1 MSFLGADTD
10 ELREAGQKCQ
20 EGKETTDQVIQY
32 LRALIAILRAASF
45 FSGGASAAYAT
56 YLETVVVPWLEKI
69 SAALGLFAQVLGANA
84 EAQDQASR
92 GESVDFGSLPTYTSQ
107 VGGTGSTVTPFTGSL
122 IGDAMTGVQMV
133 EGLASDLVDAIN
145 GEAAEGEQ
153 GTGTAGTVT
162 TAASPAMPTTSTL
175 PTTMTTPSVDAAP
188 TTMGSL
194 SGIDG
199 EARADGQRLSEMT
212 LPAARETAHG
222 TGGGLDGGGTTGGG
236 TSAGGGSAGGSAGG
250 GLGSG
255 SIDSGSGTATSHVT
269 PSTSGEFGGATP
281 GSETLGTGSLST
293 SGTETSGGSGD
304 GGPSYGAAA
313 GIAGGAA
320 ALGLG
325 GAALANRGSAGG
337 DPRIDQLAGQNSRG
351 SSGEGVRELQER
363 LTSAGYDT
371 LGADGKWGPNTQAAY
386 DAYRSEHPLQ
396 ITPGSGYASPTG
408 YDYTQITGVRG
419 NPNVTPEFLREVE
432 GVAQRVG
439 AQPEHLMAAMSFETG
454 GTFASDVKNPRSSAT
469 GLIQF
474 MDSTAKGL
482 GTSTSALAQMT
493 PTEQLQYVEKYFE
506 PYRGRLNDLE
516 SVYTTILAGSPHDAN
531 DVLFNQGEK
540 AFGPNRELDVNGDG
554 RITAAEA
561 TAHVRDRMGAGR

>member
-20 EGKETTDQVIQY
+20 EGKDVTDQVIQY
-32 LRALIAILRAASF
+32 LKALIAILRAASF

-84 EAQDQASR
+84 DAQDQASQ
-92 GESVDFGSLPTYTSQ
+92 GETVDFGALPTYTSQ
-107 VGGTGSTVTPFTGSL
+107 VGGASSAVTPFTGSL
-122 IGDAMTGVQMV
+122 IGDAMAGVQMV
-133 EGLASDLVDAIN
+133 EDIVDVIN
-145 GEAAEGEQ
+145 GEEGEQ
-153 GTGTAGTVT
+153 GTGTAASVT
-162 TAASPAMPTTSTL
+162 PA
-175 PTTMTTPSVDAAP
+175 AAP
-188 TTMGSL
+188 THMAGM

-199 EARADGQRLSEMT
+199 EARANGQGISEMT
-212 LPAARETAHG
+212 LPRESAHG
-222 TGGGLDGGGTTGGG
+222 AVGSGGGVDGGGSGA
-236 TSAGGGSAGGSAGG
+236 SGGGSAGGSGSAGG
-250 GLGSG
+250 AGSLGGG
-255 SIDSGSGTATSHVT
+255 SIDNAGAGITDSHSS
-269 PSTSGEFGGATP
+269 PSTAGDFAGAGTP
-281 GSETLGTGSLST
+281 GSESLGAGPLAG
-293 SGTETSGGSGD
+293 GTEGAATSSDGS
-304 GGPSYGAAA
+304 GPSYGAAA

-325 GAALANRGSAGG
+325 GAALANRGSGGG
-337 DPRIDQLAGQNSRG
+337 DPRIDQLAGQNARG

-363 LTSAGYDT
+363 LTNAGYDT
-371 LGADGKWGPNTQAAY
+371 KGSDGKWGPNTQAAY
-386 DAYRSEHPLQ
+386 DAYRAEHPLQ
-396 ITPGSGYASPTG
+396 VTPGSGYSSPSG
-408 YDYTQITGVRG
+408 YDYNQITGVRG

-454 GTFASDVKNPRSSAT
+454 GSFASDVQNPRSSAT

-482 GTSTSALAQMT
+482 GTTTGQLAQMT

-506 PYRGRLNDLE
+506 PYRGRLTDLE

-531 DVLFNQGEK
+531 DVLFSQGER
-540 AFGPNRELDVNGDG
+540 AFGPNRELDINGDG

-561 TAHVRDRMGAGR
+561 TAHVRDRMGARP

>member
-20 EGKETTDQVIQY
+20 DGKEVTDQVIAY
-32 LRALIAILRAASF
+32 LKALIAILRAASM
-45 FSGGASAAYAT
+45 FSGGASAAYAQ
-56 YLETVVVPWLEKI
+56 YLETVVVPWLQKI
-69 SAALGLFAQVLGANA
+69 STALGLFAQVLGANA
-84 EAQDQASR
+84 DAQDQASQ
-92 GESVDFGSLPTYTSQ
+92 GESVDFGALPTYTSQ
-107 VGGTGSTVTPFTGSL
+107 VGSGSSAVTPYTGGSL
-122 IGDAMTGVQMV
+122 IGDAMAGIQMV
-133 EGLASDLVDAIN
+133 EDIVDVIN
-145 GEAAEGEQ
+145 GTDGEQ
-153 GTGTAGTVT
+153 GTGTADSVT
-162 TAASPAMPTTSTL
+162 TA
-175 PTTMTTPSVDAAP
+175 AAP
-188 TTMGSL
+188 TTMGSV
-194 SGIDG
+194 SGVDG
-199 EARADGQRLSEMT
+199 EARSNGQTISEMT
-212 LPAARETAHG
+212 LPRETTHGSGSIDGG
-222 TGGGLDGGGTTGGG
+222 TGASGA
-236 TSAGGGSAGGSAGG
+236 SGGGSAGGASGG
-250 GLGSG
+250 FGSG
-255 SIDSGSGTATSHVT
+255 SIDGGSATDFGDTTSHAT
-269 PSTSGEFGGATP
+269 PNTAGDFGGTTSGENALGA
-281 GSETLGTGSLST
+281 GSLLGST
-293 SGTETSGGSGD
+293 GETTTAGD
-304 GGPSYGAAA
+304 SSSGGPSYGAAA

-337 DPRIDQLAGQNSRG
+337 DPRIDQLAGQNARG

-363 LTSAGYDT
+363 LTNAGYDT
-371 LGADGKWGPNTQAAY
+371 RGADGKWGPNTQAAY
-386 DAYRSEHPLQ
+386 DAYRSENPLQ
-396 ITPGSGYASPTG
+396 VTPGQGYASPTG
-408 YDYTQITGVRG
+408 YDYNQITGVRG

-454 GTFASDVKNPRSSAT
+454 GSFASDVKNPRSSAT

-482 GTSTSALAQMT
+482 GTSTSALAAMT

-531 DVLFNQGEK
+531 DVLFSQGEK
-540 AFGPNRELDVNGDG
+540 SFGPNRELDVNGDG

>member
-20 EGKETTDQVIQY
+20 EGKDVTDQVIQY

-45 FSGGASAAYAT
+45 FSGGASAAYAQ

-84 EAQDQASR
+84 DAQDQASQ
-92 GESVDFGSLPTYTSQ
+92 GESVDFGALPTYTSQ
-107 VGGTGSTVTPFTGSL
+107 VGGASSAVTPFSGSL
-122 IGDAMTGVQMV
+122 IGDAMAGVQMV
-133 EGLASDLVDAIN
+133 EDIVDVIN
-145 GEAAEGEQ
+145 GESGEQ
-153 GTGTAGTVT
+153 GTGNADSVT
-162 TAASPAMPTTSTL
+162 SPA
-175 PTTMTTPSVDAAP
+175 AAP
-188 TTMGSL
+188 STVGATG
-194 SGIDG
+194 GIDG
-199 EARADGQRLSEMT
+199 TSGREISEMT
-212 LPAARETAHG
+212 LPRETSTGAGSIDGGSGGGSGGG
-222 TGGGLDGGGTTGGG
+222 TGGGT
-236 TSAGGGSAGGSAGG
+236 GGGSAGGA
-250 GLGSG
+250 LGSG
-255 SIDSGSGTATSHVT
+255 SIDGAGGDAGTTTAHSS
-269 PSTSGEFGGATP
+269 PSTTGDFGGTGTP
-281 GSETLGTGSLST
+281 GSETLGAGGLTG
-293 SGTETSGGSGD
+293 GTGETTAAGGSD

-325 GAALANRGSAGG
+325 GAALANRGSGGG
-337 DPRIDQLAGQNSRG
+337 DPRIDQLAGQNARG
-351 SSGEGVRELQER
+351 SKGEGVRELQER
-363 LTSAGYDT
+363 LTGAGYDT
-371 LGADGKWGPNTQAAY
+371 KGADGTWGPNTQAAY
-386 DAYRSEHPLQ
+386 DAYRAENPLQ
-396 ITPGSGYASPTG
+396 ITPGQGYSSPNG
-408 YDYTQITGVRG
+408 YDYTQITGVQG

-454 GTFASDVKNPRSSAT
+454 GSFASDVQNPRSSAT

-482 GTSTSALAQMT
+482 GTTTGQLAQMS

-506 PYRGRLNDLE
+506 PYRGRLNELE
-516 SVYTTILAGSPHDAN
+516 SVYTTILAGSPHESG
-531 DVLFNQGEK
+531 DVLFSQGEK
-540 AFGPNRELDVNGDG
+540 AFGPNRELDVNHDG

>member
-20 EGKETTDQVIQY
+20 EGKDVTDQVIQY

-45 FSGGASAAYAT
+45 FSGGASAAYAQ

-84 EAQDQASR
+84 DAQDQASQ
-92 GESVDFGSLPTYTSQ
+92 GESVDFGALPTYTSQ
-107 VGGTGSTVTPFTGSL
+107 VGGASSAVTPFSGSL
-122 IGDAMTGVQMV
+122 IGDAMAGVQMV
-133 EGLASDLVDAIN
+133 EDIVDVIN
-145 GEAAEGEQ
+145 GESGEQ
-153 GTGTAGTVT
+153 GTGNADSVT
-162 TAASPAMPTTSTL
+162 SPA
-175 PTTMTTPSVDAAP
+175 AAP
-188 TTMGSL
+188 STVGATG
-194 SGIDG
+194 GIDG
-199 EARADGQRLSEMT
+199 TSGREVSEMT
-212 LPAARETAHG
+212 LPRETSTGAG
-222 TGGGLDGGGTTGGG
+222 SIDGGSGGGSGGGT
-236 TSAGGGSAGGSAGG
+236 GGGSAGGA
-250 GLGSG
+250 LGSG
-255 SIDSGSGTATSHVT
+255 SIDGAGGDAGTTTAHSS
-269 PSTSGEFGGATP
+269 PSTAGDFGGTGTP
-281 GSETLGTGSLST
+281 GSETLGAGGLTG
-293 SGTETSGGSGD
+293 GTGETTAAGGSD

-325 GAALANRGSAGG
+325 GAALANRGSGGG
-337 DPRIDQLAGQNSRG
+337 DPRIDQLAGQNARG
-351 SSGEGVRELQER
+351 SKGEGVRELQER
-363 LTSAGYDT
+363 LTGAGYDT
-371 LGADGKWGPNTQAAY
+371 KGTDGTWGPNTQAAY
-386 DAYRSEHPLQ
+386 DAYRAENPLQ
-396 ITPGSGYASPTG
+396 ITPGQGYSSPSG
-408 YDYTQITGVRG
+408 YDYTQITGVQG

-454 GTFASDVKNPRSSAT
+454 GSFASDVQNPRSSAT

-482 GTSTSALAQMT
+482 GTTTGQLAQMS

-516 SVYTTILAGSPHDAN
+516 SVYTTILAGSPHESG
-531 DVLFNQGEK
+531 DVLFSQGEK
-540 AFGPNRELDVNGDG
+540 AFGPNRELDVNHDG

>member
-20 EGKETTDQVIQY
+20 EGKEVTDQVIQY

-45 FSGGASAAYAT
+45 FSGGASAAYAQ

-84 EAQDQASR
+84 DAQDQASQ
-92 GESVDFGSLPTYTSQ
+92 GESVDFGALPSYTSQ
-107 VGGTGSTVTPFTGSL
+107 VGDTGSTVTPFTGSL
-122 IGDAMTGVQMV
+122 IGDAMAGVQMV
-133 EGLASDLVDAIN
+133 EDIVDVIN
-145 GEAAEGEQ
+145 GESPEGEQ
-153 GTGTAGTVT
+153 GTGTAGSVT
-162 TAASPAMPTTSTL
+162 TAASPAMPATSAPTTTTTS
-175 PTTMTTPSVDAAP
+175 PAVAAAP

-199 EARADGQRLSEMT
+199 EARADGQRLSDMT
-212 LPAARETAHG
+212 LPAAREAARG
-222 TGGGLDGGGTTGGG
+222 TGGGLDGGAAG
-236 TSAGGGSAGGSAGG
+236 SGGGSAGGSAGG
-250 GLGSG
+250 SGGRLGSG
-255 SIDSGSGTATSHVT
+255 SIDGGSGTGQATSHVT

-281 GSETLGTGSLST
+281 GSSTLGTGSLSAP
-293 SGTETSGGSGD
+293 GTETAGSGSGD

-351 SSGEGVRELQER
+351 SSGDGVRELQER

-371 LGADGKWGPNTQAAY
+371 KGADGKWGPNTQAAY
-386 DAYRSEHPLQ
+386 DAYRAEHPLQ

-408 YDYTQITGVRG
+408 YDYNQITGVRG

-482 GTSTSALAQMT
+482 GTSTAALAQMT

-540 AFGPNRELDVNGDG
+540 AFGPNRELDVDGDG

>member
-20 EGKETTDQVIQY
+20 EGKDVTDQVIQY

-45 FSGGASAAYAT
+45 FSGGASAAYAQ
-56 YLETVVVPWLEKI
+56 YLETVVAPWLEKI

-84 EAQDQASR
+84 DAQDQASQ
-92 GESVDFGSLPTYTSQ
+92 GESVDFGALPTYTSQ
-107 VGGTGSTVTPFTGSL
+107 VGGASSAVTPFSGSL
-122 IGDAMTGVQMV
+122 IGDAMAGVQMV
-133 EGLASDLVDAIN
+133 EDIVDVIN
-145 GEAAEGEQ
+145 GESGEQ
-153 GTGTAGTVT
+153 GTGNADSVT
-162 TAASPAMPTTSTL
+162 SPA
-175 PTTMTTPSVDAAP
+175 AAP
-188 TTMGSL
+188 STVGATG
-194 SGIDG
+194 GIDG
-199 EARADGQRLSEMT
+199 TSGREVSEMT
-212 LPAARETAHG
+212 LPRETSTGAG
-222 TGGGLDGGGTTGGG
+222 SIDGGSGGGSGGGT
-236 TSAGGGSAGGSAGG
+236 GGGSAGGA
-250 GLGSG
+250 LGSG
-255 SIDSGSGTATSHVT
+255 SIDGAGSDAGTTTAHSS
-269 PSTSGEFGGATP
+269 PSTAGDFGGTGTP
-281 GSETLGTGSLST
+281 GSETLGAGGLTG
-293 SGTETSGGSGD
+293 GTGETTAAGGSD

-325 GAALANRGSAGG
+325 GAALANRGSGGG
-337 DPRIDQLAGQNSRG
+337 DPRIDQLAGQNARG
-351 SSGEGVRELQER
+351 SKGEGVRELQER
-363 LTSAGYDT
+363 LTGAGYDT
-371 LGADGKWGPNTQAAY
+371 KGADGTWGPNTQAAY
-386 DAYRSEHPLQ
+386 DAYRAENPLQ
-396 ITPGSGYASPTG
+396 ITPGQGYSSPSG
-408 YDYTQITGVRG
+408 YDYTQITGVQG

-454 GTFASDVKNPRSSAT
+454 GSFASDVQNPRSSAT

-482 GTSTSALAQMT
+482 GTTTGQLAQMS

-516 SVYTTILAGSPHDAN
+516 SVYTTILAGSPHESG
-531 DVLFNQGEK
+531 DVLFSQGEK
-540 AFGPNRELDVNGDG
+540 AFGPNRELDVNHDG

>member
-45 FSGGASAAYAT
+45 FSGGASAAYAQ
-56 YLETVVVPWLEKI
+56 YLETVVVPWLEKV

-92 GESVDFGSLPTYTSQ
+92 GESVDFGALPTYTSQ
-107 VGGTGSTVTPFTGSL
+107 ISSGTDTSVTPFSGSL
-122 IGDAMTGVQMV
+122 IGDALAGVQMV
-133 EGLASDLVDAIN
+133 EDIVDVIN
-145 GEAAEGEQ
+145 GTDGEQ
-153 GTGTAGTVT
+153 GTGTADTV
-162 TAASPAMPTTSTL
+162 AAA
-175 PTTMTTPSVDAAP
+175 AAP

-194 SGIDG
+194 SGVDG
-199 EARADGQRLSEMT
+199 EARASGQQMSEMT
-212 LPAARETAHG
+212 LPRETAHG
-222 TGGGLDGGGTTGGG
+222 AGGGVDGTGA
-236 TSAGGGSAGGSAGG
+236 SGGGSAGGASGGFGG
-250 GLGSG
+250 GSVDGG
-255 SIDSGSGTATSHVT
+255 ATEFGDTTSHAS
-269 PSTSGEFGGATP
+269 PSTAGDFGGATP
-281 GSETLGTGSLST
+281 GSDSLGAGSLMGST
-293 SGTETSGGSGD
+293 GETTAASSEG

-325 GAALANRGSAGG
+325 GAALANRGSGGG
-337 DPRIDQLAGQNSRG
+337 DPRIDQLAGQNARG
-351 SSGEGVRELQER
+351 SSGEGVREMQER
-363 LTSAGYDT
+363 LTNAGYDT
-371 LGADGKWGPNTQAAY
+371 KGSDGKWGPNTQAAY
-386 DAYRSEHPLQ
+386 DAYRAENPLQ
-396 ITPGSGYASPTG
+396 ITPGQGYASPTG
-408 YDYTQITGVRG
+408 YDYNQITGVRG
-419 NPNVTPEFLREVE
+419 NANVTPEFLREVE

-482 GTSTSALAQMT
+482 GTSTSALAAMT

-531 DVLFNQGEK
+531 DVLFSQGEK
-540 AFGPNRELDVNGDG
+540 SFGPNRELDVNGDG

-561 TAHVRDRMGAGR
+561 TAHVRQRMGAGH

>member
-20 EGKETTDQVIQY
+20 EGKDVTDQVIQY

-45 FSGGASAAYAT
+45 FSGGASAAYAQ

-84 EAQDQASR
+84 DAQDQASQ
-92 GESVDFGSLPTYTSQ
+92 GESVDFGALPTYTSQ

-122 IGDAMTGVQMV
+122 IGDAMAGVQMV
-133 EGLASDLVDAIN
+133 ENIVDAIN
-145 GEAAEGEQ
+145 GETPEGEQ
-153 GTGTAGTVT
+153 GTGTAGSVT
-162 TAASPAMPTTSTL
+162 TA
-175 PTTMTTPSVDAAP
+175 AAP

-194 SGIDG
+194 SGVDG
-199 EARADGQRLSEMT
+199 EARSNGQQISEMT
-212 LPAARETAHG
+212 LPASRETAHG
-222 TGGGLDGGGTTGGG
+222 ASSIGGAG
-236 TSAGGGSAGGSAGG
+236 TSGGSGGGSAGSAGG
-250 GLGSG
+250 SGGGFGTGSVDGVGTDTAG
-255 SIDSGSGTATSHVT
+255 STSSHVS
-269 PSTSGEFGGATP
+269 PSTSGDFGGTGTP
-281 GSETLGTGSLST
+281 GSDTLGGGSLST
-293 SGTETSGGSGD
+293 TGAEPTSTGTD

-337 DPRIDQLAGQNSRG
+337 DPRIDALAGQNSRG

-363 LTSAGYDT
+363 LTNAGYDT
-371 LGADGKWGPNTQAAY
+371 KGADGKWGPNTQAAY
-386 DAYRSEHPLQ
+386 DAYRAEHPLQ
-396 ITPGSGYASPTG
+396 VTPGSGYSSPTG
-408 YDYTQITGVRG
+408 YDYNQITGVRG

-516 SVYTTILAGSPHDAN
+516 SVYTTILSGSPHESG
-531 DVLFNQGEK
+531 DVLFSQGDR

>member
-20 EGKETTDQVIQY
+20 EGKDVTDQVIQY
-32 LRALIAILRAASF
+32 LKALIAILRAASF

-84 EAQDQASR
+84 DAQDQASQ
-92 GESVDFGSLPTYTSQ
+92 GETVDFGALPTYTSQ
-107 VGGTGSTVTPFTGSL
+107 VGGATSSAVTPFTGSL
-122 IGDAMTGVQMV
+122 IGDAMAGVQMV
-133 EGLASDLVDAIN
+133 EDIVDVIN
-145 GEAAEGEQ
+145 GEDGEQ
-153 GTGTAGTVT
+153 GTGTAGAVT
-162 TAASPAMPTTSTL
+162 TA
-175 PTTMTTPSVDAAP
+175 AAP
-188 TTMGSL
+188 TTMGGVG
-194 SGIDG
+194 GIDG
-199 EARADGQRLSEMT
+199 EARANGQTLSEMT
-212 LPAARETAHG
+212 LPRESAHG
-222 TGGGLDGGGTTGGG
+222 GVGSAGGVDGGGAGASGGG
-236 TSAGGGSAGGSAGG
+236 SAGSAGGSAGTGMLG
-250 GLGSG
+250 GS
-255 SIDSGSGTATSHVT
+255 SIDNASAGITDSHST
-269 PSTSGEFGGATP
+269 PSTAGDFAGAGTP
-281 GSETLGTGSLST
+281 GSESLGAGSLAT
-293 SGTETSGGSGD
+293 GTDGTPASSDGS
-304 GGPSYGAAA
+304 GPSYGAAA

-337 DPRIDQLAGQNSRG
+337 DPRIDQLAGQNARG
-351 SSGEGVRELQER
+351 SSGEGVREMQER
-363 LTSAGYDT
+363 LTNAGYDT

-386 DAYRSEHPLQ
+386 DAYRAEHPLQ
-396 ITPGSGYASPTG
+396 VTPGSGYSSPTG
-408 YDYTQITGVRG
+408 YDYNQITGVRG

-482 GTSTSALAQMT
+482 GTSTAALAQMT

-531 DVLFNQGEK
+531 DVLFSQGER

>member
-20 EGKETTDQVIQY
+20 EGKDVTDQVIQY

-45 FSGGASAAYAT
+45 FSGGASAAYAQ

-92 GESVDFGSLPTYTSQ
+92 GESVDFGALPTYTSQ
-107 VGGTGSTVTPFTGSL
+107 AGDTGSTVTPFNGSL
-122 IGDAMTGVQMV
+122 IGDALAGVQLV
-133 EGLASDLVDAIN
+133 EDIVDVIN
-145 GEAAEGEQ
+145 GETPDGEQ

-162 TAASPAMPTTSTL
+162 PAAAPASPTS
-175 PTTMTTPSVDAAP
+175 
-188 TTMGSL
+188 MGSL

-199 EARADGQRLSEMT
+199 EARADGQRMSEMT
-212 LPAARETAHG
+212 LPAAREAAHG
-222 TGGGLDGGGTTGGG
+222 TGGGLDGTATSGGSGGG
-236 TSAGGGSAGGSAGG
+236 TAGGSSGG
-250 GLGSG
+250 GGFGSG
-255 SIDSGSGTATSHVT
+255 SIDGGNGSATSHVS
-269 PSTSGEFGGATP
+269 PSTSGEFGGASP
-281 GSETLGTGSLST
+281 GSETLGSGSLAAP
-293 SGTETSGGSGD
+293 GGETASGSGD

-351 SSGEGVRELQER
+351 SSGEGVREMQER
-363 LTSAGYDT
+363 LTNAGYDT
-371 LGADGKWGPNTQAAY
+371 KGSDGKWGPNTQAAY
-386 DAYRSEHPLQ
+386 DAYRAEHPLQ
-396 ITPGSGYASPTG
+396 ITPGSGYSSPTG
-408 YDYTQITGVRG
+408 YDYNQITGVQG

-454 GTFASDVKNPRSSAT
+454 GSFASDVQNPRSSAT

-516 SVYTTILAGSPHDAN
+516 SVYTTILAGSPHESG